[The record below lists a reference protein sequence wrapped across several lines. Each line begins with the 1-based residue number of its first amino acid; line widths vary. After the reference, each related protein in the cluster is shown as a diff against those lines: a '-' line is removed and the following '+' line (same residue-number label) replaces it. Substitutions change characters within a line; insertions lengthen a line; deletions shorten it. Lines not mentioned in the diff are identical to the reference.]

1 MAKICVDVRCLL
13 EGRRTGVEEYTLN
26 LLQNLFEIDK
36 DNEYVLFFNS
46 WKKSK
51 ADFSWIEKYGNVAL
65 KKFQIPNKLLNLS
78 FWYLGWP
85 KIDAL
90 VGGADIVFMPN
101 LIFGSVSAK
110 TRLIITIHDL
120 SYERYPEYFSLK
132 RRFWHTFI
140 NPKKLCK
147 RADKIIAVSKSSG
160 NDIRNLYKI
169 DRNKIEVIYS
179 AAGDKFR
186 VINRNDEKLIKIK
199 EKYALP
205 YKFILYL
212 GTIEPRKNI
221 AGLIKAYDRLKK
233 DAKEK
238 NNEELARYKL
248 VIAGEK
254 GWLSEAIFREIRK
267 SYFKNDIKLVN
278 FVADNDKEYFL
289 NLASIFVYP
298 SFFEGFGFPPL
309 EAMQCG
315 VPVIASN
322 NSAIPEVLGNAAILV
337 DPDKPD
343 EILRALKEVL
353 LGKELAAALVK
364 KGLRKSAE
372 LNWRKTAE
380 LLLKQLKK

>member
-1 MAKICVDVRCLL
+1 
-13 EGRRTGVEEYTLN
+13 VEEYTLN